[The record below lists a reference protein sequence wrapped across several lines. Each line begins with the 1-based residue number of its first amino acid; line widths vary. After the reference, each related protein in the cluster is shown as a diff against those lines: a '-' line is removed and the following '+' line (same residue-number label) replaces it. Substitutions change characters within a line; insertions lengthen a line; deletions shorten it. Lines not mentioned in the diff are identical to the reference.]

1 MEEQK
6 MLTWLEKSKEND
18 EKETLRLKKE
28 FISEIKKLK
37 VEEIIQK
44 KEKLTLWQ
52 RIKKVLNF

>member
-6 MLTWLEKSKEND
+6 MLKWLEMSMKND
-18 EKETLRLKKE
+18 EVETLRLKKE

-37 VEEIIQK
+37 VEEITPK

-52 RIKKVLNF
+52 RIKKALNF